1 VVSLL
6 DGYAIPQNWIVD
18 PKGAWRWTQIG
29 YGGGTDEEFAQDV
42 LQRLEAQKSN
52 P

>member
-1 VVSLL
+1 VAV
-6 DGYAIPQNWIVD
+6 
-18 PKGAWRWTQIG
+18 TQIG
-29 YGGGTDEEFAQDV
+29 FGGGTDEEFVQDV